1 MATSTRVGHVVFTAL
16 LLLAAPSV
24 RAAAFYVSTSGSD
37 ANAGTVDAPWRTI
50 QKAADSAAP
59 GSTVFIR
66 GGTYKERV
74 AVHVSGTPGSPITFR
89 NFGFESVLIDGTGMT
104 APAGTSALFAIA
116 DRHDLVL
123 DGLELAN
130 YQTATTG
137 TVVIGVWVDNTAS
150 NVTLRHLLVHDIR
163 HNGTAVNGTDAHA
176 IAFYAR
182 SGTSPMTG
190 IVVEDSE
197 VRNCVLGSSEAV
209 VVNGNVDGF
218 RFSGNTVHDCN
229 NIGLLAVGWE
239 GTAPSNDQARNGTIA
254 DNLVYNITSF
264 GNPAYGADRSAD
276 GIYCDGCRD
285 VVIERNVVHHV
296 DLGIEVGNE
305 HGGRTTTNVTVR
317 DNVLY
322 LNNVTGLAFG
332 GYDTTRG
339 IVMNCQFLDNT
350 LFHNDTT
357 LSGTGEIEIQKA
369 HDNTLRDNILAPSD
383 QAVAISNFYNA
394 ANSYNN
400 TIDYS
405 DTWSPGGVAST
416 FSWQNTEYVGL
427 AAFRAGTGQ
436 ETHGLALDP
445 KFTGPAATPPVLRL
459 GAGSPAIDAGDPA
472 FVPASGETDV
482 EGRTRVVG
490 ARVDIG
496 AYETAPCPAAAPAG
510 TPTVTVTA
518 LDLGAASVNWTAPAN
533 ATAYDLVRGDA
544 GTLLSTG
551 GNFTP
556 ATQACL
562 ASLTPRQAR
571 EDRPVPAAGA
581 AFWYLVRA
589 RNCVT
594 NGTYDDGVPGQV
606 GTRDAEIAA
615 SPAACP

>member
-1 MATSTRVGHVVFTAL
+1 MAACVRVGHVVFAAL
-16 LLLAAPSV
+16 LLCAAPSV
-24 RAAAFYVSTSGSD
+24 RAAASYVSTTGSD
-37 ANAGTVDAPWRTI
+37 ANPGTYTQPWRTI
-50 QKAADSAAP
+50 QKAADTATA

-66 GGTYKERV
+66 GGTYRERV
-74 AVHVSGTPGSPITFR
+74 NVHVSGTPGAPITFR
-89 NFGFESVLIDGTGMT
+89 NFAYEPVLIDGTGMT

-116 DRHDLVL
+116 DRHDLVV

-130 YQTATTG
+130 YQTSTTG
-137 TVVIGVWVDNTAS
+137 IVVIGVWVDNTAS
-150 NVTLRHLLVHDIR
+150 NITLRHLLVHDIK

-254 DNLVYNITSF
+254 DNLVYNITSL
-264 GNPAYGADRSAD
+264 GNPAYGTDRSAD

-305 HGGRTTTNVTVR
+305 HGGRTTTGVTVR
-317 DNVLY
+317 DNLLY

-339 IVMNCQFLDNT
+339 IVLNCRFTGNT
-350 LFHNDTT
+350 LFHDDTT
-357 LSGTGEIEIQKA
+357 LSGSGEIVIQKA
-369 HDNTLRDNILAPSD
+369 HDNVLRGNLLAPSS
-383 QAVAISNFYNA
+383 QAVAITNYFNA
-394 ANSYNN
+394 ANSFAN
-400 TIDYS
+400 TVDYD

-416 FSWQNTEYVGL
+416 FVWQDTEYVGL
-427 AAFRAGTGQ
+427 AAFRTATGQ
-436 ETHGLALDP
+436 ETHGIALDP
-445 KFTGPAATPPVLRL
+445 RFADPAATPPVLRL

-472 FVPASGETDV
+472 FTPASGETDL
-482 EGRTRVVG
+482 EGRARVVG
-490 ARVDIG
+490 PLVDIG
-496 AYETAPCPAAAPAG
+496 AYETAPCPAAAPSATPALSVAG
-510 TPTVTVTA
+510 LAQGSGNVTW
-518 LDLGAASVNWTAPAN
+518 SAPAD
-533 ATAYDLVRGDA
+533 ATAYDLVRGDV
-544 GTLLSTG
+544 GTLRSTG
-551 GNFTP
+551 GNFTT

-562 ASLTPRQAR
+562 ASETPRLAR
-571 EDRPVPAAGA
+571 EDRPVPAAA
-581 AFWYLVRA
+581 AASWYLVRA
-589 RNCVT
+589 RNCIAL
-594 NGTYDDGVPGQV
+594 GTYDDGAPGQV